1 MLRIFVLLLLLF
13 NGLYFAWSQGL
24 LQELG
29 FAPTQQR
36 EPQHLRQQIRP
47 EALSILAPQEARAA
61 QTSASAKARPTECLQ
76 AGLFD
81 DAQSANL
88 RRDLE
93 SLWPSGSWTLENTVL
108 PGRWIVYM
116 GKYANADELQK
127 KRKELANLNLK
138 FEPLG
143 NKDLELGL
151 SLGGY
156 ETQSAANA
164 ALEALS
170 RRGVRTARVLQER
183 AEQSGNVLRLPAVDE
198 SLRARLE
205 DMKPALAG
213 KALKTC
219 S

>member
-1 MLRIFVLLLLLF
+1 MLRIFVLLLLLL

-36 EPQHLRQQIRP
+36 EPQRLRQQIRP
-47 EALSILAPQEARAA
+47 EALSVLTSQEARAA
-61 QTSASAKARPTECLQ
+61 QAPTPAKAKPSECLQ

-81 DAQSANL
+81 EPQSAAL

-93 SLWPSGSWTLENTVL
+93 SGLPTGSWTLQNTVL
-108 PGRWIVYM
+108 AGRWIVYM

-143 NKDLELGL
+143 NPNLELGL

-156 ETQSAANA
+156 DTQGAANA
-164 ALEALS
+164 ALEAVS
-170 RRGVRTARVLQER
+170 RRGVRTARVLLER
-183 AEQSGNVLRLPAVDE
+183 AEQAGNVLRLPAVDE
-198 SLRARLE
+198 ALRARLE
-205 DMKPALAG
+205 ELKPALAG
-213 KALKTC
+213 KSLKAC